1 MSGPEGVPHEVPPP
15 ASGSIEDPEYTEL
28 AIAVTACSSR
38 KNGVSS
44 YVPSDQ
50 SHRFTPVNTTP
61 NFTGSSTLP
70 DISRNT
76 PAVVSSRPP
85 ARLVSGVR
93 KCRKVFKGPYSCDI
107 CGKRY
112 EQQQNVL
119 RHRKKDHN
127 DPHSCIVPGCEDK
140 WNRPDE
146 FRAHLIN
153 FHPDIDPDKVI
164 GKPAGARHKSKIMGR
179 DIPPPRT
186 IESVRWSHGKPR
198 QRSTTLR
205 LPAVANVIT
214 HAPLFSMSSVAND
227 PRPEHLEPAITMR
240 KHEYARSVEFL
251 HDTGA
256 PSVFSSTEDC
266 AELANDL
273 DISTQGGQ
281 LWSVHVSCTTYVI
294 SDP

>member
-1 MSGPEGVPHEVPPP
+1 
-15 ASGSIEDPEYTEL
+15 
-28 AIAVTACSSR
+28 
-38 KNGVSS
+38 
-44 YVPSDQ
+44 
-50 SHRFTPVNTTP
+50 
-61 NFTGSSTLP
+61 
-70 DISRNT
+70 
-76 PAVVSSRPP
+76 
-85 ARLVSGVR
+85 
-93 KCRKVFKGPYSCDI
+93 
-107 CGKRY
+107 
-112 EQQQNVL
+112 
-119 RHRKKDHN
+119 
-127 DPHSCIVPGCEDK
+127 
-140 WNRPDE
+140 
-146 FRAHLIN
+146 
-153 FHPDIDPDKVI
+153 
-164 GKPAGARHKSKIMGR
+164 MGR

-281 LWSVHVSCTTYVI
+281 LWSSIADPEGSIAPNFPALMDPTSMVGPCVGPPSSTYSYTTPF
-294 SDP
+294 SNNLRSSKRLCLLGTDAASTSTHSWPGLGQSGLLP